1 MKMFRLPK
9 SGALS
14 VTTLLIVIVL
24 AAVLLPMITSR
35 LGMHAGFVDIGA
47 PISVLNQ
54 GAIGE
59 SQSQFLPCR
68 GVGGQP
74 CPEGTFCDSGNP
86 SLRAPP
92 KCIPIAVAG
101 I

>member
-24 AAVLLPMITSR
+24 AAVFLPMLTSR
-35 LGMHAGFVDIGA
+35 LGIQAGFVNIGE
-47 PISVLNQ
+47 PVSVANQ
-54 GAIGE
+54 GAVRERE
-59 SQSQFLPCR
+59 SSMLPCR

-74 CPEGTFCDSGNP
+74 CPEGTFCDG
-86 SLRAPP
+86 
-92 KCIPIAVAG
+92 AVGACTPVAAKNW
-101 I
+101 

>member
-24 AAVLLPMITSR
+24 AAVFLPMITSR
-35 LGMHAGFVDIGA
+35 LGMNAGFVDIGT
-47 PISVLNQ
+47 PVSVSNQ
-54 GAIGE
+54 GMVRE
-59 SQSQFLPCR
+59 RESQFLPCR

-74 CPEGTFCDSGNP
+74 CPEGTFCDG
-86 SLRAPP
+86 AVGA
-92 KCIPIAVAG
+92 CTPIAVAG